1 MTTSPTPAFPPPRG
15 RLNVDDMTD
24 TTTNTLPLAAGRW
37 ALDPF
42 HSEVGFSIRHLGI
55 SKVRGTFADLG
66 AELLVGD
73 SLDTTS
79 LSASIGIA
87 SIDTGNSDRDA
98 HVLSPELLDVASRP
112 TMEFRSTNIEA
123 DGDAWRVEGLV
134 TLGSVTRPMTFVAE
148 LGGLE
153 TYPIDGSRHAGF
165 EATGEISRKDL
176 GVDFGA
182 LDAALGDK
190 VKFQID
196 LQLVEPR

>member
-1 MTTSPTPAFPPPRG
+1 
-15 RLNVDDMTD
+15 MTD

-55 SKVRGTFADLG
+55 SKVRGTFADLD

-112 TMEFRSTNIEA
+112 TMEFRSTSIEA